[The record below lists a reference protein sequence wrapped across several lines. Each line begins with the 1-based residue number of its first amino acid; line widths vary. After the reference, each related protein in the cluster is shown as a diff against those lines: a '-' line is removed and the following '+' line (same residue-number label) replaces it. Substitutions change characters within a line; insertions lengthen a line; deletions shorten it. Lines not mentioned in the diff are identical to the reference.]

1 MPRAR
6 SGERRQEILQTLAK
20 MLEQNRGKH
29 ITTAAL
35 AKEVGVS
42 EAALYRH
49 FSSKGKMLEALIEF
63 IEESIFTRVNRILAE
78 ESLLS
83 RRIQQIMLLLLGF
96 ADKNPGISR
105 LMQGD
110 VLIGENKKLRTRVSQ
125 IYDRLETQIKQIL
138 REGGMKEDERL
149 PTNETARLLMAVV
162 EGRIAQ
168 FVRSDFRLTPMEGWV
183 EQWGIL
189 YAGMFGQT
197 TVGQ

>member
-6 SGERRQEILQTLAK
+6 SGERRQEILQTLAQ

-110 VLIGENKKLRTRVSQ
+110 VLIGENKKLRARVSQ

-138 REGGMKEDERL
+138 REGSMKEEDRL
-149 PTNETARLLMAVV
+149 PANETARLLMAVV

-168 FVRSDFRLTPMEGWV
+168 FVRSDFRIAPMDGWV

-189 YAGMFGQT
+189 YAGMFEGAKS
-197 TVGQ
+197 